1 MYCLFN
7 GEYGEHDESELPVTS
22 SLSTNLK
29 IMEENYAKWPGTVVG
44 DFECLKVEYDWGK
57 RDQRWTVKCQL
68 CGEISY
74 RYHVQ
79 DWRRGK
85 GQKTYCHCRKGAE
98 NAEREKA
105 KAEKAEQRDAERKQR
120 IDNLVGKVFFG
131 WKVTDDYDGSAKV
144 PIVCVDCGRMRNVR
158 AKELE
163 SGGIVACNHKK
174 YKDYSGDEWI
184 GKKEGHLTTIGRD
197 GMMFIAQCDC
207 GEIIR
212 VRPTDLFTSKRK
224 RACASP
230 DCPYCNQYEREV
242 RQRRE
247 RGLEFERDTY
257 SELKAKGLNI
267 EKTQDIADFGVDM
280 VIYNDDGTKIAVQA
294 KKENH
299 PIGVEAMQEVYA
311 GGRFYDCEK
320 FAVISYSG
328 FSKRAITMARK
339 LGIYCCEGEFDYP
352 DDIQDY
358 CVSLVPTVVSKQNP
372 HARKEYEID
381 GERHTLA
388 DWCAIY
394 GKSEKDATRWLKR
407 NVTLETFLKNDLKD
421 FGKRKVYN
429 AFGKSGTLVELCHE
443 YGVLSPTV
451 SYRMKKMGMT
461 LEEALTAPNQ
471 NESAS
476 DNYEIHDMLS
486 QGMSKKEIAN
496 KLGVTRQ
503 TIRNR
508 LNNEKHPAD
517 RQITQSANTE
527 TR

>member
-7 GEYGEHDESELPVTS
+7 GEYGEHDESDLPTTTLLIS
-22 SLSTNLK
+22 NLK
-29 IMEENYAKWPGTVVG
+29 TMEENYAKWPGTIVG

-57 RDQRWTVKCQL
+57 RDQRWTVKCRL
-68 CGEISY
+68 CGEVSY

-85 GQKTYCHCRKGAE
+85 GQKTYCHCRKDAE
-98 NAEREKA
+98 QAEREKA
-105 KAEKAEQRDAERKQR
+105 KTDKKTEKLKSIETERMMHR
-120 IDNLVGKVFFG
+120 NRLIGKVFSG
-131 WKVTDDYDGSAKV
+131 WRVADDYDGGFKV
-144 PIVCVDCGRMRNVR
+144 PIVCVDCGKTRTVS
-158 AKELE
+158 AKKFEA
-163 SGGIVACNHKK
+163 GGVLACNHKIPN
-174 YKDYSGDEWI
+174 DYSSDEWI

-207 GEIIR
+207 GEVVR

-230 DCPYCNQYEREV
+230 NCPYCNQYEREV

-257 SELKAKGLNI
+257 SELKAKGLNV

-320 FAVISYSG
+320 FAVVSYSG

-352 DDIQDY
+352 NDIQDY
-358 CVSLVPTVVSKQNP
+358 CVSLVPTIVSKQAP
-372 HARKEYEID
+372 WKRKEYEID

-394 GKSEKDATRWLKR
+394 GKTVRDASYWMKR
-407 NVTLETFLKNDLKD
+407 DVTLETFLKNDLAKH
-421 FGKRKVYN
+421 KERKPPAIYE
-429 AFGKSGTLVELCHE
+429 AFGKTGTLGELCKE
-443 YGVLSPTV
+443 YGVSQGTV
-451 SYRMKKMGMT
+451 EYRMRHNGMT
-461 LEEALTAPNQ
+461 VEEAL
-471 NESAS
+471 
-476 DNYEIHDMLS
+476 M
-486 QGMSKKEIAN
+486 AN
-496 KLGVTRQ
+496 PKVGRP
-503 TIRNR
+503 RK
-508 LNNEKHPAD
+508 KHPAD
-517 RQITQSANTE
+517 RQITQSANTDSQN
-527 TR
+527 

>member
-7 GEYGEHDESELPVTS
+7 GEYGDYD
-22 SLSTNLK
+22 LSIPNLEVCLDT
-29 IMEENYAKWPGTVVG
+29 MEQNYEKWPGTVVG

-57 RDQRWTVKCQL
+57 RDQRWTVKCRL
-68 CGEISY
+68 CGEVSY

-85 GQKTYCHCRKGAE
+85 GQKTYCHCRNDAE
-98 NAEREKA
+98 KAEREKA
-105 KAEKAEQRDAERKQR
+105 KTDKLKSIETERMMHKNR
-120 IDNLVGKVFFG
+120 LIGKVFYG
-131 WKVTDDYDGSAKV
+131 WQVAEDYDGGSKV
-144 PIVCVDCGRMRNVR
+144 PIVCVDCGKTRTVS
-158 AKELE
+158 AKKFEAGEVL
-163 SGGIVACNHKK
+163 ACNHKIPN
-174 YKDYSGDEWI
+174 DYSSDEWI

-207 GEIIR
+207 GEVVR
-212 VRPTDLFTSKRK
+212 VRPTELFTSKRK

-230 DCPYCNQYEREV
+230 NCPYCNQYEREV
-242 RQRRE
+242 RQNHK
-247 RGLEFERDTY
+247 RGFDFERDTY
-257 SELKAKGLNI
+257 SKLKAKGLNV

-352 DDIQDY
+352 NNIQDY
-358 CVSLVPTVVSKQNP
+358 CVSLVPTVVSKQAP
-372 HARKEYEID
+372 WKRKEYEID
-381 GERHTLA
+381 GERHTLI

-394 GKSEKDATRWLKR
+394 GKTHQTVSKLLKR
-407 NVTLETFLKNDLKD
+407 GVTFETAMKYDCDIK
-421 FGKRKVYN
+421 KRKEKKLYT
-429 AFGKSGTLVELCHE
+429 AFGKTGTLQEICE
-443 YGVLSPTV
+443 KNNVLVGTV
-451 SYRMKKMGMT
+451 SYRMRTYNMT
-461 LEEALTAPNQ
+461 IEEAILAKPRK
-471 NESAS
+471 
-476 DNYEIHDMLS
+476 
-486 QGMSKKEIAN
+486 GRPRK
-496 KLGVTRQ
+496 
-503 TIRNR
+503 
-508 LNNEKHPAD
+508 KHPAD

-527 TR
+527 TPLSS